1 VALNSGAWRDVE
13 LARVEVPRFA
23 REVGA
28 ARGWTAEQI
37 DRAVSDSDAA
47 YAVADSSTYFGAD
60 LRTYWS
66 DLAARVNAGPYATWP
81 GGEAYASVV
90 FGALET
96 LDAEEAQRARSSWT
110 GALLG
115 GLGAAG
121 GALGDAGKQTLDR
134 VTDWRWIAGVAAI
147 VIGVVV
153 IQGRLGR
160 R

>member
-1 VALNSGAWRDVE
+1 MPIDSNAWRDVE
-13 LARVEVPRFA
+13 VARVEVPRFA

-37 DRAVSDSDAA
+37 DRAVSDADAA
-47 YAVADSSTYFGAD
+47 YAAADAAAYFGAD
-60 LRTYWS
+60 LRTYWV
-66 DLAARVNAGPYATWP
+66 DLASRVNAGPYATWP

-96 LDAEEAQRARSSWT
+96 LDAEEAYRARNSWT
-110 GALLG
+110 GAVLG

-121 GALGDAGKQTLDR
+121 GAVGAAGKKTLDR
-134 VTDWRWIAGVAAI
+134 VTDWRWIAGVAAL
-147 VIGVVV
+147 VLGVVV
-153 IQGRLGR
+153 IQGRMGR